1 MPVSVTYQQVPTRN
15 QLAMAH
21 TAKSHKSVMK
31 ISPNETL
38 PRNREMIPANWAP
51 GVTFKS
57 AENSGAPQP
66 EGASGLASFASFH
79 EALIEASK
87 FLIIPQIPPYDHQ
100 MVEKKYRDA
109 LSKKRAAVAHLVEIQ
124 AECED
129 HESNMSDHV
138 GEAAAERF
146 LAKNIGGF
154 GISYDYPV
162 SFNPTIIREGRTL
175 NPCLSSSSF
184 SL

>member
-38 PRNREMIPANWAP
+38 PRNREMIPGNWAP

-87 FLIIPQIPPYDHQ
+87 FLVCP
-100 MVEKKYRDA
+100 V
-109 LSKKRAAVAHLVEIQ
+109 AV
-124 AECED
+124 
-129 HESNMSDHV
+129 
-138 GEAAAERF
+138 
-146 LAKNIGGF
+146 
-154 GISYDYPV
+154 
-162 SFNPTIIREGRTL
+162 T
-175 NPCLSSSSF
+175 
-184 SL
+184 

>member
-1 MPVSVTYQQVPTRN
+1 
-15 QLAMAH
+15 
-21 TAKSHKSVMK
+21 
-31 ISPNETL
+31 
-38 PRNREMIPANWAP
+38 
-51 GVTFKS
+51 
-57 AENSGAPQP
+57 
-66 EGASGLASFASFH
+66 
-79 EALIEASK
+79 
-87 FLIIPQIPPYDHQ
+87 

-146 LAKNIGGF
+146 LAKNYIVKDTDTVKGKYYKAVSELTIGGF

-162 SFNPTIIREGRTL
+162 SFNPTIIR
-175 NPCLSSSSF
+175 
-184 SL
+184 